1 MLAARGWLAKLLE
14 ASKLHSRKTAK
25 EAALTSTPSCVGWGS
40 LQSLSHNVGQA
51 DLPVLDAE
59 ETHYRLKP

>member
-25 EAALTSTPSCVGWGS
+25 EAEPGASFGLV
-40 LQSLSHNVGQA
+40 
-51 DLPVLDAE
+51 
-59 ETHYRLKP
+59 